1 MNASP
6 APATTSSKR
15 ILVVDD
21 APQVA
26 EILQAMLAQLGHQV
40 EIAGDAKEALRQF
53 EPGKYDLIVTDYS
66 MPKMNGVEFAA
77 AIKKR
82 AAGQLILLITA
93 FAFSIAATDA
103 RQLPVDFVLRK
114 PFLPRELE
122 AALNELFSPAKETA

>member
-1 MNASP
+1 MISC
-6 APATTSSKR
+6 KR
-15 ILVVDD
+15 ILIVDD
-21 APQVA
+21 AAEVA
-26 EILQAMLAQLGHQV
+26 ETIQAILVQFGHQV

-66 MPKMNGVEFAA
+66 MPKMNGVELAT

-82 AAGQLILLITA
+82 SAGQLILLITA

-114 PFLPRELE
+114 PFAPRELE
-122 AALNELFSPAKETA
+122 AALAELFASAKATA